1 MIDRAASTVIT
12 MAAIGAS
19 VAMGVFAIGFG
30 VYAFAEPYVGPAG
43 AAAIVAGLSALVVG
57 IYAIALVLKARERER
72 QQAAA
77 QASLLDALPLGLGN
91 IAREHPI
98 AALAVSLVGGA
109 IAARNPRLVG
119 DLVHLF
125 AKATDRDR

>member
-1 MIDRAASTVIT
+1 MIDRAASTVIS

-19 VAMGVFAIGFG
+19 AAMGVFAVGFA
-30 VYAFAEPYVGPAG
+30 VYALAEPYVGPAW

-57 IYAIALVLKARERER
+57 IYALVMTLKAREKER
-72 QQAAA
+72 QQALV

-91 IAREHPI
+91 IARDHPI
-98 AALAVSLVGGA
+98 AALLVSLVGGA
-109 IAARNPRLVG
+109 VAARNPRLVG

-125 AKATDRDR
+125 AKAKDR

>member
-19 VAMGVFAIGFG
+19 AVMGVFAVGFG
-30 VYAFAEPYVGPAG
+30 VYAFAEPYVGPAW
-43 AAAIVAGLSALVVG
+43 AAAIVAGLSASVVG
-57 IYAIALVLKARERER
+57 IYALVATLKAREKER
-72 QQAAA
+72 QQAVV

-91 IAREHPI
+91 VARDHPI
-98 AALAVSLVGGA
+98 IALVVSLVGGA
-109 IAARNPRLVG
+109 VAARNPRLVG

-125 AKATDRDR
+125 AKATDRNR

>member
-1 MIDRAASTVIT
+1 MIDRAASTVVT

-19 VAMGVFAIGFG
+19 TAMGVFAVGFG
-30 VYAFAEPYVGPAG
+30 VYAFAEPYVGPAW

-57 IYAIALVLKARERER
+57 IYALVMTLKGREKER
-72 QQAAA
+72 QAAVA

-91 IAREHPI
+91 IARDHPI
-98 AALAVSLVGGA
+98 AALLVSLVGGA
-109 IAARNPRLVG
+109 VAARNPRLVG

-125 AKATDRDR
+125 AKAKDR